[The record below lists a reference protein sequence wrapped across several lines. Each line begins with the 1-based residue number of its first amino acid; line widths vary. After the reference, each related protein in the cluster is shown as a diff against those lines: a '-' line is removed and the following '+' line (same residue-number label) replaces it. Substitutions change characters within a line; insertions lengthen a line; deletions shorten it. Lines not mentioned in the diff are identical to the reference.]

1 MKIEKKLTFQSV
13 FEDFETK
20 YSSTLY
26 NTERNIVELLL
37 HESETFI
44 SQTQAEIQ
52 EEVHEKNW
60 ENLRESML
68 I

>member
-20 YSSTLY
+20 YSSTFY

-37 HESETFI
+37 FESETFI
-44 SQTQAEIQ
+44 SKIQVEIQ

-68 I
+68 S